1 MSKVKMCV
9 IRTASIIRHR
19 HLSMMS
25 IRSHIWKHQQ
35 SLCFNSN
42 FSSLT
47 CGHRLFSS
55 LRSSTLSLRKIVNC
69 DIVLCQS
76 LKRQLSNR
84 DTEIYDFD
92 NDSDNEEDSEDEI
105 YNVMSMIFKMLL
117 AFQS

>member
-1 MSKVKMCV
+1 MYGS
-9 IRTASIIRHR
+9 TNS
-19 HLSMMS
+19 LSVLTP
-25 IRSHIWKHQQ
+25 I
-35 SLCFNSN
+35 

-47 CGHRLFSS
+47 CGHRLYSS
-55 LRSSTLSLRKIVNC
+55 LRSSTLSLRKFVNC

-84 DTEIYDFD
+84 DTEIYDVD

-105 YNVMSMIFKMLL
+105 YNVMSMISEMLL